1 MSTTWKKNYL
11 IEREQEMMEIVQKD
25 IGIAI
30 VKMLNML
37 KDVME
42 NNIMRSEIEDRKKEP
57 CGTTRDRKTQYLK

>member
-25 IGIAI
+25 IEIAI

-42 NNIMRSEIEDRKKEP
+42 NLTS
-57 CGTTRDRKTQYLK
+57 

>member
-11 IEREQEMMEIVQKD
+11 IEREQEMMEILQKD
-25 IGIAI
+25 IEIAI

-42 NNIMRSEIEDRKKEP
+42 NL
-57 CGTTRDRKTQYLK
+57 T

>member
-11 IEREQEMMEIVQKD
+11 IEREQEMMEILQKD
-25 IGIAI
+25 IEIAI

-42 NNIMRSEIEDRKKEP
+42 NLTSWGVK
-57 CGTTRDRKTQYLK
+57 

>member
-11 IEREQEMMEIVQKD
+11 IEREQEMMEMLQKD
-25 IGIAI
+25 IEIAI

-42 NNIMRSEIEDRKKEP
+42 NLTS
-57 CGTTRDRKTQYLK
+57 

>member
-11 IEREQEMMEIVQKD
+11 IEREQEMMEILQKD
-25 IGIAI
+25 IEIAI

-42 NNIMRSEIEDRKKEP
+42 NLTS
-57 CGTTRDRKTQYLK
+57 